1 MEERKFGR
9 KSSDSRGGGGRR
21 GSQDRGGRGGDDDR
35 GGFDRGGDRDRDRRM
50 SRGTRFQIS
59 KQESIEYK
67 NIPLLQKFVTERGK
81 MVSRRFSGISAKE
94 QRAVSISIKHARF
107 LGLLPVGSAKR
118 K

>member
-9 KSSDSRGGGGRR
+9 KSSDSRGGGRR
-21 GSQDRGGRGGDDDR
+21 DSRDRNSRDDDR
-35 GGFDRGGDRDRDRRM
+35 GYGRDGADRRM
-50 SRGTRFQIS
+50 SRGARFQIPS
-59 KQESIEYK
+59 IEAIEYK

-94 QRAVSISIKHARF
+94 QRAVSVAIKRARY
-107 LGLLPVGSAKR
+107 LGLLSVGSAKR

>member
-9 KSSDSRGGGGRR
+9 KSSDSRGGGRR

>member
-9 KSSDSRGGGGRR
+9 KSSDSRGGGRR

-35 GGFDRGGDRDRDRRM
+35 GFDRDRGTDRDRRM
-50 SRGTRFQIS
+50 SRGARFQIPS
-59 KQESIEYK
+59 QESIEYK

>member
-9 KSSDSRGGGGRR
+9 KFSENRGGGRR
-21 GSQDRGGRGGDDDR
+21 GPQDRGGRGGDDDR
-35 GGFDRGGDRDRDRRM
+35 GFDRGTDRDRRM
-50 SRGTRFQIS
+50 SRGARFQIPS
-59 KQESIEYK
+59 LESIEYK

>member
-9 KSSDSRGGGGRR
+9 KSSDSRGGGRR

-35 GGFDRGGDRDRDRRM
+35 GFDRGGDRDRDRRM
-50 SRGTRFQIS
+50 SRGARFQIS
-59 KQESIEYK
+59 SQESIEYK

>member
-1 MEERKFGR
+1 MEKRKVGRKF
-9 KSSDSRGGGGRR
+9 SDSRGGSRR
-21 GSQDRGGRGGDDDR
+21 GASDRDRDRDDDR
-35 GGFDRGGDRDRDRRM
+35 GFDRGGDRDRRM
-50 SRGTRFQIS
+50 SRGTRFQITS
-59 KQESIEYK
+59 FESIEYK

-107 LGLLPVGSAKR
+107 LGLLSVGSAKR